1 MMPRQCAAAE
11 ERFCAGPLEK
21 KVLWFREGAL
31 GTPGCEVSETYRH
44 RAYSD
49 SAREYR

>member
-11 ERFCAGPLEK
+11 ERFRAGPLEK
-21 KVLWFREGAL
+21 KVLRFL
-31 GTPGCEVSETYRH
+31 VSETYRH